1 MKSIAKIISESLEN
15 LSIYFEILFIING
28 ILLLSL
34 YFFSGIYNNGIFNK
48 DFYSKNGIF
57 FFLLGISSSIGAA
70 FFRNVALS
78 YYETITYSIDTSG
91 IIKGNRKCVFFGLV
105 SIILMIFSS
114 ILFVAGCFFF
124 EEFIFS
130 PSSLTRNWLILN
142 SNYTFRFIEYS

>member
-15 LSIYFEILFIING
+15 LSIYIETLLIING

-34 YFFSGIYNNGIFNK
+34 YFFSGIYSNGISYK

-57 FFLLGISSSIGAA
+57 FFLLGIASSTGSAC
-70 FFRNVALS
+70 FRNVALS
-78 YYETITYSIDTSG
+78 HYETVTDSIDTSG

-130 PSSLTRNWLILN
+130 PSSFT
-142 SNYTFRFIEYS
+142 YK